1 MVVTPGKFQGGVA
14 LLEVMVALVLISLGV
29 TASLKAIGLCTRSES
44 LATKQ
49 MVAMELAAHQ
59 LAVLRS
65 RGASAGAGEQ
75 RGKFDAPYESY
86 SWQATV
92 DAPAGDLP
100 FRLVRLSVFSEA
112 SPRQALLIT
121 QGLL

>member
-1 MVVTPGKFQGGVA
+1 MRAERSKGRRGVA
-14 LLEVMVALVLISLGV
+14 LLEVLVALVLIGLGV

-44 LATKQ
+44 RATKQ
-49 MVAMELAAHQ
+49 MVAMRLATHQ

-65 RGASAGAGEQ
+65 RGQSAGAAEQ
-75 RGKFDAPYESY
+75 RGRFDTPYASY
-86 SWQATV
+86 SWQAAIE
-92 DAPAGDLP
+92 APSGDSP

-112 SPRQALLIT
+112 APQQALLIT

>member
-1 MVVTPGKFQGGVA
+1 MLVKRSKSQRGVA
-14 LLEVMVALVLISLGV
+14 LLEVLVALVLIGLGV

-44 LATKQ
+44 RATKQ
-49 MVAMELAAHQ
+49 MVAMRLAAHQ

-65 RGASAGAGEQ
+65 RGQSAGAAEQ
-75 RGKFDAPYESY
+75 RGRFDAPYESY
-86 SWQATV
+86 SWQAAIE
-92 DAPAGDLP
+92 APGGDSP

-112 SPRQALLIT
+112 APTQALLIT